1 MATSESSEGEVNQ
14 VEAGEE
20 LTIYHAGQLKESLL
34 AGLSQGEALEVDL
47 SQVGEIDSAGVQL
60 LVLLKR
66 EAAAA
71 GKRLSLVG
79 HSPAVLSVLDLYNM
93 SGYFGDPLVIPSQ
106 PSAQP

>member
-1 MATSESSEGEVNQ
+1 MTKTDATESRVVQ

-20 LTIYHAGQLKESLL
+20 LTIYHAGQMKEALL
-34 AGLSQGEALEVDL
+34 GPLAQADALEVDL
-47 SQVGEIDSAGVQL
+47 SQVAEIDSAGVQL

-66 EAAAA
+66 EAAGA
-71 GKRLSLVG
+71 GKRLSLTG

-93 SGYFGDPLVIPSQ
+93 SGYFGDPLVLPSQ